1 MSTWTILKKI
11 AGNKAREL
19 GNLLSSGKEL
29 ERIDKNLPLG
39 LRFGALVVIP
49 ETDFILGADNGLKVV
64 YPKGKGIVTAYGTF
78 KLDPFVIHR
87 FYLTFE
93 DDQVYVLQVV
103 IDGDGTVEE
112 CKLLMPWDEVYP
124 PDDDDEERTKTKAFW
139 DYWLSDQDGYI
150 GYSVFQSNDKTLY
163 SRTWEHTGPGFVIAR
178 ADDESDIDRKPPV
191 SFVEI
196 LYLDR
201 FGQKTERVEYTGM
214 MYGRQVNDDV
224 DEYLLVA
231 VVEDSEGA
239 AVRLQVGV
247 DLNPAALTII

>member
-1 MSTWTILKKI
+1 MMSTWSILKKI

-19 GNLLSSGKEL
+19 GNMLSGGKEP
-29 ERIDKNLPLG
+29 ERIDRNLPLG

-49 ETDFILGADNGLKVV
+49 ETDFILGADNGLKVIC
-64 YPKGKGIVTAYGTF
+64 PKGKGIVTAYGTF
-78 KLDPFVIHR
+78 KLSPFVIHR

-93 DDQVYVLQVV
+93 DDQVYMLQVV
-103 IDGDGTVEE
+103 LGEDGEIEE

-124 PDDDDEERTKTKAFW
+124 PDDDDEAKAFW
-139 DYWLSDQDGYI
+139 DYWLSEKDGYI

-163 SRTWEHTGPGFVIAR
+163 SRTWEHTGPGVVVAKGE
-178 ADDESDIDRKPPV
+178 DDSVIDRKPPV
-191 SFVEI
+191 NFTET

-231 VVEDSEGA
+231 VIEDSEGA
-239 AVRLQVGV
+239 AVRLQVGI
-247 DLNPAALTII
+247 DLNSEALKLTVF